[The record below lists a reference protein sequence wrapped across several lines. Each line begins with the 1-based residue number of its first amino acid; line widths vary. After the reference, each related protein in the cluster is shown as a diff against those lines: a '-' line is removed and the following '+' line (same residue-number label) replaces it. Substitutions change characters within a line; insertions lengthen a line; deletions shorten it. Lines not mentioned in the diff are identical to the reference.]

1 MSTFP
6 WSDIPAGRDAIPV
19 SEDPC
24 TPHRFMWALQNKR
37 YYTLLYLV
45 NSEETI
51 DVTLELPRLQSIDIY
66 ITPSSPCYLAISLL
80 DSSFADIF
88 LDLCNDLIESTR
100 QKATREEGLV
110 NLVNRCWRWQSLL
123 YRKGSPLLTLQEQQG
138 LFSELSFLVDHLSPS
153 LGIAR
158 SLEMWQGP
166 YGSYHDF
173 VSGSID
179 IEIKSFRT
187 AGVPRIRVSS
197 EHQLE
202 QPSHKDL
209 YLVCYALSNDQSAG
223 YSVSSIAEKISTLI
237 AESAPSVSGLFQ
249 SLLDE
254 AGFAW
259 NHDYENSRWSIQ
271 SLSCYEVR
279 EGFPSIIRSS
289 ILPAVMHVEYDLNP
303 LLLGEFSSPVA
314 SILASLM

>member
-6 WSDIPAGRDAIPV
+6 WSDIPTGRDAIPA
-19 SEDPC
+19 SEDPS
-24 TPHRFMWALQNKR
+24 TPHRFMWALQNR
-37 YYTLLYLV
+37 RFYTLLYL
-45 NSEETI
+45 I
-51 DVTLELPRLQSIDIY
+51 DLGESVDLNLELPRLQSIEIY

-88 LDLCNDLIESTR
+88 LDLCNDLIDSTR
-100 QKATREEGLV
+100 HKKTREEGLV
-110 NLVNRCWRWQSLL
+110 NLINRCWRWQSLL
-123 YRKGSPLLTLQEQQG
+123 YRKGSPLLSLQEQQG
-138 LFSELSFLVDHLSPS
+138 LFSEMSFLLNHLAPS
-153 LGIAR
+153 LGISR

-179 IEIKSFRT
+179 IEIKSIRT
-187 AGVPRIRVSS
+187 TGVPRIKVSS

-202 QPSHKDL
+202 RPPNKDL
-209 YLVCYALSNDQSAG
+209 FLVCYALSNDQSTG
-223 YSVSSIAEKISTLI
+223 YSVNSIAEQLSALI

-259 NHDYENSRWSIQ
+259 SHDYENSRWSIQ

-279 EGFPSIIRSS
+279 AGFPSIIRSS
-289 ILPAVMHVEYDLNP
+289 ILPAIMHVEYDLNP
-303 LLLGEFSSPVA
+303 MLLGDFSSSVS
-314 SILASLM
+314 SILTSLI

>member
-37 YYTLLYLV
+37 YYTLLYLI
-45 NSEETI
+45 NSGETI
-51 DVTLELPRLQSIDIY
+51 DVTLELPRMQCIDIY
-66 ITPSSPCYLAISLL
+66 TTPSSPCYLAISLL

-88 LDLCNDLIESTR
+88 LDLCNDLIDSTQ
-100 QKATREEGLV
+100 QKTTREEGLI

-123 YRKGSPLLTLQEQQG
+123 YRKGSPLLSLQEQQG
-138 LFSELSFLVDHLSPS
+138 LFSELSFLLDHLSPS
-153 LGIAR
+153 LGISR

-179 IEIKSFRT
+179 IEVKSFRT
-187 AGVPRIRVSS
+187 AGVPRIRISS

-202 QPSHKDL
+202 RPLHKGL

-223 YSVSSIAEKISTLI
+223 YSVSSIAERLSTLI

-259 NHDYENSRWSIQ
+259 THDYENSRWSIQ

-279 EGFPSIIRSS
+279 DGFPSIIRSS
-289 ILPAVMHVEYDLNP
+289 VLPAVMHVEYDLNP
-303 LLLGEFSSPVA
+303 LLLGGFSSSIS
-314 SILASLM
+314 SILVSLM

>member
-6 WSDIPAGRDAIPV
+6 WSDIPTGRDAIPV

-37 YYTLLYLV
+37 YYTLLYLI
-45 NSEETI
+45 NTGETI
-51 DVTLELPRLQSIDIY
+51 DVSLELPRLQCIDIY

-80 DSSFADIF
+80 DSSFVDIF
-88 LDLCNDLIESTR
+88 LDFCYDLIDYTR
-100 QKATREEGLV
+100 HKATKEEGLA

-123 YRKGSPLLTLQEQQG
+123 YKKGNPLLSLQEQQG
-138 LFSELSFLVDHLSPS
+138 LFSELSFLLDYLVPS
-153 LGIAR
+153 FGISR

-173 VSGSID
+173 VSASID
-179 IEIKSFRT
+179 IEVKSFRT
-187 AGVPRIRVSS
+187 TGVPRIRVSS

-202 QPSHKDL
+202 RPLHKGL
-209 YLVCYALSNDQSAG
+209 YLVCYALSNDQNAG
-223 YSVSSIAEKISTLI
+223 FSITSIAEQLSVLV

-254 AGFAW
+254 AGFVWA
-259 NHDYENSRWSIQ
+259 HDYENSKWSIQ

-279 EGFPSIIRSS
+279 DGFPSIVRSS
-289 ILPAVMHVEYDLNP
+289 VLPAIIHVEYDLNP
-303 LLLGEFSSPVA
+303 QLLGDFSSSVSSA
-314 SILASLM
+314 LTSLT